1 MNIIEPKISRL
12 EINLENNLKDPQ
24 KISVKLNATIII
36 PKDEKDKKYL
46 VIESLEM
53 ATDKKV
59 KLLSMEVRCPVSY
72 SDEETLTLEEY
83 QEKIKNE
90 IFPILYKKIQDIV
103 DFLSDKTT
111 VELPSLP
118 SFQTL

>member
-53 ATDKKV
+53 ATDIKV